1 MVLSQEDIRKAIKKG
16 DVLFSPELEE
26 TQYGQASV
34 DLRLGFTFTKFKK
47 LPGIKISVANGLG
60 AIGDSTFWETMVKGE
75 TNVHGQRETYTLEP
89 GDFVLGMTY
98 ESITIPPYLIAL
110 VEGRS
115 TYARVGLSM
124 HLTAPWIQPG
134 WSGPIILEMT
144 NNGPLSIEL
153 TPRIDRP
160 CQLTFLRLTKSVP
173 QHLAYGGNRATDVY
187 QHQAHPLDTRKKSPK
202 VAPTNSRPGNPKPK
216 RRR

>member
-1 MVLSQEDIRKAIKKG
+1 MVLSQGDIRKLIAKG
-16 DVLFSPELEE
+16 DIAFTPELEE
-26 TQYGQASV
+26 RQFGEASI
-34 DLRLGFTFTKFKK
+34 DLRLGFKFTKFKK
-47 LPGIKISVANGLG
+47 IPGIDISVANGLG
-60 AIGDSTFWETMVKGE
+60 VIGEARFWETITKE
-75 TNVHGQRETYTLEP
+75 EKNIHGQRETYTLDP

-98 ESITIPPYLIAL
+98 ESITVPPYLIAL

-160 CQLTFLRLTKSVP
+160 CQLTFLQLKTPVP
-173 QHLAYGGNRATDVY
+173 PRLAYGSRDTDVY
-187 QHQAHPLDTRKKSPK
+187 QHQEHPLE
-202 VAPTNSRPGNPKPK
+202 
-216 RRR
+216 